1 MMRHKSKEGVHGLKS
16 SQKCLTALQCS
27 SGNDGCTLL
36 CQVVEPECELTTD
49 TVYVNQFSKTRAHG
63 FLYKVH
69 RVVPGN
75 TAECQIIMHSSGL
88 KTFRTA
94 TKMTGYVT

>member
-1 MMRHKSKEGVHGLKS
+1 M
-16 SQKCLTALQCS
+16 TALQCS

-36 CQVVEPECELTTD
+36 CPVVEPECELATN

-63 FLYKVH
+63 FLYKV
-69 RVVPGN
+69 PS
-75 TAECQIIMHSSGL
+75 TSTELCLETQAECQIIMHTSGL

-94 TKMTGYVT
+94 TKMTGYVKARLMSMDLANVLE